1 MCSMKCL
8 KELSSVF
15 MGKRLMLKGEI
26 DCLVWV
32 ERMASMLDMKI
43 VQVLVRSLIAIFVV

>member
-1 MCSMKCL
+1 MKCS

-15 MGKRLMLKGEI
+15 MGNRLILRGQVN
-26 DCLVWV
+26 CLVWV
-32 ERMASMLDMKI
+32 ERMASVLDMKI

>member
-1 MCSMKCL
+1 MCLMKCL

-15 MGKRLMLKGEI
+15 MDNRLMLRREVN
-26 DCLVWV
+26 CLVWV

-43 VQVLVRSLIAIFVV
+43 VQVLVRSLIANLVV